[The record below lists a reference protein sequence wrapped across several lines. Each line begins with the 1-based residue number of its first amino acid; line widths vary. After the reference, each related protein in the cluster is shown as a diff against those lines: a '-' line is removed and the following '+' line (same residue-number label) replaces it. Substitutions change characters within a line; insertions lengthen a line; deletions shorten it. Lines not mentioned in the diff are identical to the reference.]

1 MGENVKKETVDY
13 LPLGSVVILKGGVQK
28 VVVIARGLLS
38 VATGKEGYFDY
49 GGCLYPQGLVGDQ
62 ILYFNHR
69 DIVKVVFSGFHDDDD
84 KMMVDN
90 INQWY
95 MESPYERTDV
105 EKLVRARGAERSEA
119 LDEFA
124 EQFVQLQRII
134 SLYKSLIKK
143 DIDAIETTGEQ
154 LKEIDLKLEGVW
166 KGLQMLK

>member
-13 LPLGSVVILKGGVQK
+13 LPLGSVVILKG
-28 VVVIARGLLS
+28 
-38 VATGKEGYFDY
+38 GYFDY

-105 EKLVRARGAERSEA
+105 EKLVRERGAQ
-119 LDEFA
+119 D
-124 EQFVQLQRII
+124 
-134 SLYKSLIKK
+134 
-143 DIDAIETTGEQ
+143 GG
-154 LKEIDLKLEGVW
+154 KLG
-166 KGLQMLK
+166 

>member
-38 VATGKEGYFDY
+38 VATGKEGYFYY

-105 EKLVRARGAERSEA
+105 EKLVRERGAQ
-119 LDEFA
+119 D
-124 EQFVQLQRII
+124 
-134 SLYKSLIKK
+134 
-143 DIDAIETTGEQ
+143 GG
-154 LKEIDLKLEGVW
+154 KLG
-166 KGLQMLK
+166 

>member
-38 VATGKEGYFDY
+38 VATGKEGY
-49 GGCLYPQGLVGDQ
+49 
-62 ILYFNHR
+62 
-69 DIVKVVFSGFHDDDD
+69 DDDD

-105 EKLVRARGAERSEA
+105 EKLVRERGAQ
-119 LDEFA
+119 D
-124 EQFVQLQRII
+124 
-134 SLYKSLIKK
+134 
-143 DIDAIETTGEQ
+143 GG
-154 LKEIDLKLEGVW
+154 KLG
-166 KGLQMLK
+166 

>member
-105 EKLVRARGAERSEA
+105 EKLVRERGAQ
-119 LDEFA
+119 D
-124 EQFVQLQRII
+124 
-134 SLYKSLIKK
+134 
-143 DIDAIETTGEQ
+143 GE
-154 LKEIDLKLEGVW
+154 KLG
-166 KGLQMLK
+166 